1 MVATNDAN
9 PEAPNVLYLDD
20 SRYTSSP
27 ERREY
32 LLARLQLGGTELLR
46 LKTTTA
52 GDQGRFGEADMNK
65 LMDLLANSH
74 VWGLNIGEFRATDE
88 AWRIFARRLPDTWIG
103 FVWINENG
111 KNIGASRDVHHWLL
125 GIGTYKT
132 GGVLRGKGSPLS
144 KNRRKNPSWYWS
156 AKHGDIAPWWD
167 GENPV
172 FDHLMASK
180 FLWNPMS
187 SKHFLEK

>member
-1 MVATNDAN
+1 
-9 PEAPNVLYLDD
+9 
-20 SRYTSSP
+20 
-27 ERREY
+27 
-32 LLARLQLGGTELLR
+32 
-46 LKTTTA
+46 
-52 GDQGRFGEADMNK
+52 MNK